1 MNGDDLF
8 EISKLDLE
16 KNRLFDVCTLAVKF
30 LYNKVKLFKESIKE
44 NVYSLS
50 KWTK

>member
-16 KNRLFDVCTLAVKF
+16 KLDLCTLAVKI

-44 NVYSLS
+44 NVYS
-50 KWTK
+50 